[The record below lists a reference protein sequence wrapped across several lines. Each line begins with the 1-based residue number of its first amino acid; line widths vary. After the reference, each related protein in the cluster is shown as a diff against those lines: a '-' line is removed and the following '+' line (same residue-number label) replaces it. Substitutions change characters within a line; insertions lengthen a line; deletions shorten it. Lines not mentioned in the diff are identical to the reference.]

1 MSARAKGRTN
11 QSGKR
16 RTPGRH
22 ASRRRIPWI
31 PIVLVLGALVA
42 GFFIVRSLE
51 IGAPGERRPASGVG
65 QHVPEGQPVV
75 YDSAPPV
82 GGPHWPGPA
91 GWGVSVTAVPDER
104 AVHNLEHGGIVIS
117 HNGMSAED
125 LAKLS
130 ALLTSYP
137 RDRYGEVKVLVRPYD
152 KIAPGT
158 LTLTAWGWIET
169 ARGYDEGTVRAFLDA
184 HLNKCCE
191 SVP

>member
-1 MSARAKGRTN
+1 M
-11 QSGKR
+11 
-16 RTPGRH
+16 
-22 ASRRRIPWI
+22 

-65 QHVPEGQPVV
+65 QHLPEGQPIE
-75 YDSAPPV
+75 YDSVPPV
-82 GGPHWPGPA
+82 GGPHWPSPA

-117 HNGMSAED
+117 HNGMSLED
-125 LAKLS
+125 LAKLRT
-130 ALLTSYP
+130 LLASYP

-158 LTLTAWGWIET
+158 LALTAWGWVET
-169 ARGYDEGTVRAFLDA
+169 APGLDEGTGPRGERTRLAAAHHHGQWLEWLDPDSA
-184 HLNKCCE
+184 TL
-191 SVP
+191 